1 MNNNVFF
8 RKSNSFNSFGNI
20 YGINYNISENT
31 KSKKRSYRDKKKWH
45 EKMVIISNFI
55 QKSLILREK
64 RELAY
69 QLMLIFSKNK
79 DLV

>member
-1 MNNNVFF
+1 
-8 RKSNSFNSFGNI
+8 
-20 YGINYNISENT
+20 
-31 KSKKRSYRDKKKWH
+31 
-45 EKMVIISNFI
+45 MVIISNFI